1 MASIGRWG
9 AGVKRALEELLPVG
23 LIEREARA
31 CGHRWRERKLG
42 PAATVW
48 LWVAQ
53 LLLPGCSSAR
63 ARHLCGGGASAGA
76 VCQAKARLPLALLGR
91 LHRHVAGVLARG
103 GAAGWRWRGHRV
115 LGADG
120 VCYHA
125 PDAPALRGRFGCKK
139 PLGYPLVR
147 ALTLFE
153 LGGGAMLH
161 QVPLPHRR
169 QEAPLLGRLLRH
181 LSRGDVLVL
190 DRAFASFGNLC
201 LAAAAGVHLVAR
213 LRAPLVAR
221 RGTRRTVLARLG
233 PGDALVRWDRPRER
247 TPAVSLRRW
256 LRLPAGLELR
266 QVTVRVRRRGYR
278 TRRVTVVTSLLDPA
292 RYPAAE
298 VAKLYARRW
307 EVETCFRH
315 LKQTLDLGRL
325 RCKTVAGVRKELLA
339 RALAYNLVRATM
351 AKAAALRG
359 ADPERVSFA
368 DTLSWL
374 LLAAADAPL
383 RVTVNPAR
391 PGRFEPR
398 RVKAYRTNYL
408 LLNRPRAE
416 ARRKV
421 A

>member
-1 MASIGRWG
+1 MVSIGRWG
-9 AGVKRALEELLPVG
+9 AGVKRALEELLPAG
-23 LIEREARA
+23 LVEREARA

-48 LWVAQ
+48 LWVSQ
-53 LLLPGCSSAR
+53 LLMFNCPSAR
-63 ARHLCGGGASAGA
+63 ARHLCGSGAGA
-76 VCQAKARLPLALLGR
+76 VCQAKARLPLALLER
-91 LHRHVAGVLARG
+91 LNRHVVGLLAGRG
-103 GAAGWRWRGHRV
+103 EAAGSRWRGHRV

-120 VCYHA
+120 VCYHT
-125 PDAPALRGRFGCKK
+125 PDAPALRERFGSRK
-139 PLGYPLVR
+139 PHGYPLLR

-161 QVPLPHRR
+161 QVALPHRR

-190 DRAFASFGNLC
+190 DRAFASFGNFC

-221 RGTRRTVLARLG
+221 RGTRRTVLRRLG
-233 PGDALVRWDRPRER
+233 PGDALVRWERPRER
-247 TPAVSLRRW
+247 TPSTSLRRW
-256 LRLPAGLELR
+256 LRLPPELTLR

-315 LKQTLDLGRL
+315 LKQTLGMDHL
-325 RCKTVAGVRKELLA
+325 RCKSVAGVRKELLA

-351 AKAAALRG
+351 ARAAALLG
-359 ADPERVSFA
+359 EEPSRVSFA

-374 LLAAADAPL
+374 LLAAGADP
-383 RVTVNPAR
+383 RVTVNPRR
-391 PGRFEPR
+391 PGRYEPR
-398 RVKAYRTNYL
+398 RVKARPTNYL
-408 LLNRPRAE
+408 PLNCPRAE

>member
-1 MASIGRWG
+1 M
-9 AGVKRALEELLPVG
+9 
-23 LIEREARA
+23 
-31 CGHRWRERKLG
+31 
-42 PAATVW
+42 
-48 LWVAQ
+48 
-53 LLLPGCSSAR
+53 
-63 ARHLCGGGASAGA
+63 
-76 VCQAKARLPLALLGR
+76 
-91 LHRHVAGVLARG
+91 
-103 GAAGWRWRGHRV
+103 